1 MHRETDTLGVRGAP
15 VRGPRC
21 DFGTVGDDG
30 FPSRAPSSCGHSGK
44 LLLGAV
50 GSSSGVWSTIE
61 LIKLVKVAHFTFS
74 LSLLVK
80 M

>member
-30 FPSRAPSSCGHSGK
+30 FPSRVPSSRGHSGK

-50 GSSSGVWSTIE
+50 GSSSCVWSTME
-61 LIKLVKVAHFTFS
+61 LVKLVKVVHFTFS
-74 LSLLVK
+74 LLLLVK
-80 M
+80 T